1 MSASAPSPAE
11 LSKALYGSSHMHD
24 VIVAIARADGE
35 QFSAPQLMADTGLA
49 SSIIHGL
56 LTRLL
61 RARMIERSGAL
72 PGERTL
78 LYRARRP
85 NDLNI
90 LATLAD
96 PPPPRPE

>member
-1 MSASAPSPAE
+1 MAE
-11 LSKALYGSSHMHD
+11 RVALEVRD
-24 VIVAIARADGE
+24 DGPGFPNE
-35 QFSAPQLMADTGLA
+35 V
-49 SSIIHGL
+49 
-56 LTRLL
+56 LL
-61 RARMIERSGAL
+61 RAGEPYVTTRAPGRNRPADSAGAGLGLGLFIAKTLIERSGAL